1 MSNINR
7 NVFLVGLPVLLV
19 TSFMFW
25 SSMEEKQPD
34 VDSTIRP
41 IAELT
46 AAATLTQVNAE
57 KEQVMQSLPESVET
71 LAEESLT
78 LESELDQPVQAWLS
92 QPTNTLSNA
101 LYEFIETE
109 QVSYLSTEDVP
120 FSEEQRDAIMAL
132 SKNGSMLM
140 FDNTESDYLDSYG
153 LSESEVVSEFFG
165 SAAEGDVIL
174 ATSVRN
180 EQGDIHYLVLPLQ
193 QTDGQS
199 EVEWAETV
207 KSAVEL
213 FKEQQE
219 VESNKESFVE
229 G

>member
-1 MSNINR
+1 MPIISR
-7 NVFLVGLPVLLV
+7 NFLLLGALVLTGV
-19 TSFMFW
+19 VIW
-25 SSMEEKQPD
+25 SSAVKEREN
-34 VDSTIRP
+34 P
-41 IAELT
+41 INQSELQNLDET
-46 AAATLTQVNAE
+46 TMAQVKVE
-57 KEQVMQSLPESVET
+57 KEQVIQLLPEPVET
-71 LAEESLT
+71 LAEDSSTTEDSLIFE
-78 LESELDQPVQAWLS
+78 LEQPAQAWLS
-92 QPTNTLSNA
+92 QPTNALSNA

-120 FSEEQRDAIMAL
+120 FSEEQRNAIMAL
-132 SKNGSMLM
+132 SKDGSMLM

-180 EQGDIHYLVLPLQ
+180 EQGGIHYLVLPLQ

-199 EVEWAETV
+199 EAEWAETV
-207 KSAVEL
+207 KSAIEL

-219 VESNKESFVE
+219 VELSKESFVE

>member
-1 MSNINR
+1 MQTLPGDAEM
-7 NVFLVGLPVLLV
+7 LVEG
-19 TSFMFW
+19 
-25 SSMEEKQPD
+25 
-34 VDSTIRP
+34 
-41 IAELT
+41 
-46 AAATLTQVNAE
+46 
-57 KEQVMQSLPESVET
+57 SLI
-71 LAEESLT
+71 
-78 LESELDQPVQAWLS
+78 LESELEQPGQAWLS
-92 QPTNTLSNA
+92 QPINALSNA

-120 FSEEQRDAIMAL
+120 FSEEQRNAIMAL
-132 SKNGSMLM
+132 SKDGSMLM

-180 EQGDIHYLVLPLQ
+180 EQGGIHYLVLPLQ

-199 EVEWAETV
+199 EAEWAETV
-207 KSAVEL
+207 KSAIEL

-219 VESNKESFVE
+219 VELGKESFVE

>member
-1 MSNINR
+1 MPITMR
-7 NVFLVGLPVLLV
+7 NLLLIGIPLLIALGFTNWTKTV
-19 TSFMFW
+19 KEQTDVI
-25 SSMEEKQPD
+25 SSVQPL
-34 VDSTIRP
+34 
-41 IAELT
+41 AELT
-46 AAATLTQVNAE
+46 EVPTVNQANVE
-57 KEQVMQSLPESVET
+57 KKQTMQSLPGT
-71 LAEESLT
+71 AEMLVDGSLI
-78 LESELDQPVQAWLS
+78 LESESEQPSQAWLS
-92 QPTNTLSNA
+92 QPTNALSNA

-120 FSEEQRDAIMAL
+120 FSEEQRNAIMAL

-180 EQGDIHYLVLPLQ
+180 EQGGIHYLVLPLQ

-199 EVEWAETV
+199 EAEWAETV
-207 KSAVEL
+207 KSAIEL

-219 VESNKESFVE
+219 VELNKESFVK

>member
-1 MSNINR
+1 MPIISR
-7 NVFLVGLPVLLV
+7 NFLLLGALVLTGIV
-19 TSFMFW
+19 IW
-25 SSMEEKQPD
+25 SSAVKEG
-34 VDSTIRP
+34 SNP
-41 IAELT
+41 INQSELQ
-46 AAATLTQVNAE
+46 TLDETTMAQVKVK
-57 KEQVMQSLPESVET
+57 KEQAIQLLPEPVET
-71 LAEESLT
+71 LAEDSSTTEDSLIFE
-78 LESELDQPVQAWLS
+78 LEQPAQTWLS

-120 FSEEQRDAIMAL
+120 FSEEQRNAIMAL
-132 SKNGSMLM
+132 SKDGSMLM

-180 EQGDIHYLVLPLQ
+180 EQGGIHYLVLPLQ

-199 EVEWAETV
+199 EAEWAETV
-207 KSAVEL
+207 KSAIEL

-219 VESNKESFVE
+219 VERNKESFVE

>member
-1 MSNINR
+1 MPITMR
-7 NVFLVGLPVLLV
+7 NFLLIGIPLLIAFGFIIWPETMKEQTDVISDMEPV
-19 TSFMFW
+19 
-25 SSMEEKQPD
+25 
-34 VDSTIRP
+34 
-41 IAELT
+41 AELT
-46 AAATLTQVNAE
+46 KVPTFNQANVEKNQLMQTSPGNAE
-57 KEQVMQSLPESVET
+57 M
-71 LAEESLT
+71 LAEGSLI
-78 LESELDQPVQAWLS
+78 LESESEQPAQAWLS

-120 FSEEQRDAIMAL
+120 FSEEQRNAIMAL
-132 SKNGSMLM
+132 SKDGSMLM

-180 EQGDIHYLVLPLQ
+180 EQGGIHYLVLPLQ

-199 EVEWAETV
+199 EAEWAETV
-207 KSAVEL
+207 KSAIEL

-219 VESNKESFVE
+219 VELSKESFVE

>member
-1 MSNINR
+1 
-7 NVFLVGLPVLLV
+7 
-19 TSFMFW
+19 
-25 SSMEEKQPD
+25 
-34 VDSTIRP
+34 
-41 IAELT
+41 
-46 AAATLTQVNAE
+46 
-57 KEQVMQSLPESVET
+57 
-71 LAEESLT
+71 
-78 LESELDQPVQAWLS
+78 
-92 QPTNTLSNA
+92 
-101 LYEFIETE
+101 
-109 QVSYLSTEDVP
+109 
-120 FSEEQRDAIMAL
+120 
-132 SKNGSMLM
+132 MLM

-180 EQGDIHYLVLPLQ
+180 EQGGIHCLVLPLQ

-219 VESNKESFVE
+219 VESNKEIFVE

>member
-1 MSNINR
+1 MR
-7 NVFLVGLPVLLV
+7 NFLLIGIPLLIALGFIIWPENVKEQTDVISDMEPV
-19 TSFMFW
+19 
-25 SSMEEKQPD
+25 
-34 VDSTIRP
+34 
-41 IAELT
+41 AELT
-46 AAATLTQVNAE
+46 KVPTLNQAKVE
-57 KEQVMQSLPESVET
+57 KNQVMQTLPGDAEMLVEGSLI
-71 LAEESLT
+71 
-78 LESELDQPVQAWLS
+78 LESELEQPGQAWLS
-92 QPTNTLSNA
+92 QPTNALSNA

-120 FSEEQRDAIMAL
+120 FSEEQRNAIMAL
-132 SKNGSMLM
+132 SKDGSMLM

-180 EQGDIHYLVLPLQ
+180 EQGGIHYLVLPLQ

-199 EVEWAETV
+199 EAEWAETV
-207 KSAVEL
+207 KSAIEL

-219 VESNKESFVE
+219 VELSKESFVE